1 MSNSVLAP
9 RRLNARA
16 STGTPTFCS
25 LTSKVDRL
33 LHELGDG
40 YGPQLEVHRALIR
53 EAVIAHGGVEF
64 GTGGDALFSVFESP
78 TGALVAATEAQRALG
93 AHDWP
98 AGTSLRV
105 RMALHTGEA
114 TVVDGDYVGLP
125 LHVVARLC
133 AAGHGGQVLVSAAT
147 PTRDLGR

>member
-1 MSNSVLAP
+1 MATRSSV
-9 RRLNARA
+9 
-16 STGTPTFCS
+16 
-25 LTSKVDRL
+25 
-33 LHELGDG
+33 
-40 YGPQLEVHRALIR
+40 
-53 EAVIAHGGVEF
+53 
-64 GTGGDALFSVFESP
+64 VFESP
-78 TGALVAATEAQRALG
+78 AGALVAATEAQRALG

-98 AGTSLRV
+98 DGHSLRV

-147 PTRDLGR
+147 HALVSSAPVTSLGSHRLRDVPEALEIFQLGEGDFPSLRTLSALTQQPSRCPRTG